1 MYFIITRPT
10 IDTKIIAEKLSSL
23 KLQLLF
29 EPMLEI
35 RPIDSKTI
43 IGNIKCDEFDG
54 VIFTSSNAIRAVG
67 NLKDLHK
74 KQIYVVGEKT
84 AQLAG
89 SHGFEKVIIAGSN
102 VDEFCDYFAN
112 NKKLAS
118 KRLVYFS
125 GTYVTKDLKVVLGNL
140 DYEVEQVICYESLAV
155 KDFSSQFIDKLNSN
169 FIGAVSFYS
178 QLTAENFIR
187 LAKKDNLIENL
198 KHLEAF
204 VLSEKIADS
213 LRQVKWKMIHVA
225 KDSDEKNM
233 VELVR
238 RRYGKEE
245 I

>member
-1 MYFIITRPT
+1 M
-10 IDTKIIAEKLSSL
+10 
-23 KLQLLF
+23 
-29 EPMLEI
+29 
-35 RPIDSKTI
+35 
-43 IGNIKCDEFDG
+43 
-54 VIFTSSNAIRAVG
+54 
-67 NLKDLHK
+67 
-74 KQIYVVGEKT
+74 
-84 AQLAG
+84 
-89 SHGFEKVIIAGSN
+89 
-102 VDEFCDYFAN
+102 
-112 NKKLAS
+112 
-118 KRLVYFS
+118 
-125 GTYVTKDLKVVLGNL
+125 TKDLKVVLGNL